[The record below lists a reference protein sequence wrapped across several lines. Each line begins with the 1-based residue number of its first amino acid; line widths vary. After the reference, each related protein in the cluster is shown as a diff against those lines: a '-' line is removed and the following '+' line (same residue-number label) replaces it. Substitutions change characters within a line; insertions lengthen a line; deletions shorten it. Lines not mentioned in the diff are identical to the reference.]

1 MEPPFHTAAAIG
13 SSCRDIPA
21 AALTPSRT
29 AATVAMHKGSVSG
42 LPQSSLAQKGPAPR
56 TTRIQGDQSDSKIE
70 ESCAGSKHDVA
81 GGNMRVQPQPRPVIR
96 PSTHRTDRAEKDSTS
111 SIPRRPPRSSTHKSI
126 ERRPASKPIAI
137 SARVMERVLEGE
149 RAEDEVAQQC
159 NSADEQMYLRLQHAR
174 RPVTAPGGELGEP
187 NCAPPQPR
195 TGGMMTRKRSSA
207 EMIFM
212 MDGLD
217 V

>member
-1 MEPPFHTAAAIG
+1 
-13 SSCRDIPA
+13 
-21 AALTPSRT
+21 
-29 AATVAMHKGSVSG
+29 
-42 LPQSSLAQKGPAPR
+42 
-56 TTRIQGDQSDSKIE
+56 
-70 ESCAGSKHDVA
+70 
-81 GGNMRVQPQPRPVIR
+81 
-96 PSTHRTDRAEKDSTS
+96 
-111 SIPRRPPRSSTHKSI
+111 
-126 ERRPASKPIAI
+126 
-137 SARVMERVLEGE
+137 MERVLEGE

>member
-1 MEPPFHTAAAIG
+1 MEPPISTAAAVGLSRREIPTAAQT
-13 SSCRDIPA
+13 SSR
-21 AALTPSRT
+21 S
-29 AATVAMHKGSVSG
+29 AATVAMHKGGVLG
-42 LPQSSLAQKGPAPR
+42 RPQSSLAPKGPTPR
-56 TTRIQGDQSDSKIE
+56 TTRIQGEQSKSKIE
-70 ESCAGSKHDVA
+70 ESCSESNNGATGANVRA
-81 GGNMRVQPQPRPVIR
+81 QPQPRPVVR
-96 PSTHRTDRAEKDSTS
+96 SSTHRTDRAETDSAS
-111 SIPRRPPRSSTHKSI
+111 SLPRRPPRSSKSS
-126 ERRPASKPIAI
+126 ERRPSSKPIAI

-174 RPVTAPGGELGEP
+174 RPVSAPGGELGELGG
-187 NCAPPQPR
+187 APAQPR
-195 TGGMMTRKRSSA
+195 SGGMMTRKRSST